1 MAERIKMKTN
11 VKLQPTVFAI
21 FGGSGDLTWR
31 KLAPSLFDLF
41 QDLSMPSYFSIVALD
56 RIELNDK
63 DLRQRLRDGIKKFS
77 RKGKVNNEVWSKFSK
92 HIYYIKGDFT
102 KPEIY
107 SILKEKC
114 AYLEKEWKTK
124 AQLIFY
130 MATPPVMFGEIPKHL
145 KEAGLA
151 NDRELAR
158 IVVEKPIGHDI
169 ASALKLNQIL

>member
-77 RKGKVNNEVWSKFSK
+77 RKGKVNNEVWSKFTK
-92 HIYYIKGDFT
+92 YIYYMKEDCTNPDMYNLFKKYCWMQHEDFYVDD
-102 KPEIY
+102 K
-107 SILKEKC
+107 
-114 AYLEKEWKTK
+114 
-124 AQLIFY
+124 LI
-130 MATPPVMFGEIPKHL
+130 
-145 KEAGLA
+145 
-151 NDRELAR
+151 
-158 IVVEKPIGHDI
+158 
-169 ASALKLNQIL
+169 

>member
-1 MAERIKMKTN
+1 MKTN

-31 KLAPSLFDLF
+31 KLVPSLFDLF
-41 QDLSMPSYFSIVALD
+41 QDLSMPPYFSIVALD
-56 RIELNDK
+56 RIELNDN
-63 DLRQRLRDGIKKFS
+63 DLRKRFRDGIEKFS
-77 RKGKVNNEVWSKFSK
+77 RKGKVNDEVWLKFSK
-92 HIYYIKGDFT
+92 HIYYKKGDFT

-107 SILKEKC
+107 SVLKEKC

-169 ASALKLNQIL
+169 SICFKAKSDTY